1 MKQTAAKQ
9 YAKIRPF
16 LPVQRGNMRI
26 PNIAIINAVL
36 FAALRELHAPGGDA
50 VCFGLDSASAEVHP
64 DGAGARKKNGPQ
76 RIGKSRSGWNMKIH
90 MVSASDRQAVI
101 FRLSGDHAH
110 DAPEGRALLDSWE
123 ELGAN
128 APLAMDR
135 AYEGAEIRRLVEEM
149 GMTPVVPPKTNR
161 KVELDYDRETY
172 KFRNEVERLFRKLKG
187 GRRFFTRFGKIDMMC
202 AGFLNFALVVEMIYG
217 LA

>member
-1 MKQTAAKQ
+1 
-9 YAKIRPF
+9 
-16 LPVQRGNMRI
+16 
-26 PNIAIINAVL
+26 
-36 FAALRELHAPGGDA
+36 
-50 VCFGLDSASAEVHP
+50 
-64 DGAGARKKNGPQ
+64 
-76 RIGKSRSGWNMKIH
+76 MKIH